1 MLLEHNETFKKE
13 IETFRAK
20 AEKIQHQ
27 ATKDKINDLVSK
39 LIFEVKA
46 VDKHHNDIIRG
57 QGLPDRRTGRKG
69 NLYLEIIPDI
79 PNITDSRLI
88 QKIQELKDEMS

>member
-1 MLLEHNETFKKE
+1 MLLEHNETFQKE
-13 IETFRAK
+13 IETFRKK
-20 AEKIQHQ
+20 AEEIEHQ

-57 QGLPDRRTGRKG
+57 QGLPDSMSASREKIMELRKQ
-69 NLYLEIIPDI
+69 LD
-79 PNITDSRLI
+79 RLTRDYN
-88 QKIQELKDEMS
+88 KKTV